1 MSRHFN
7 YELDEHRIKVLLS
20 ENSMSFSED
29 VWNEFM
35 VKTKPIE
42 RASKLPNFNFNFAI
56 NRSVLLTGVF
66 IILIGSFTLLIARF
80 VDFNAT
86 KSNTETLRE
95 VKPDANNFKLEKM
108 AASLPRKE
116 SASVAAKPTP
126 TVAEQTMT
134 LNTVTVPTN
143 TVQQYASVPT
153 NTYTQNSN
161 SSSSESSMMA
171 RNNPDTVSN
180 AKDSTSV
187 TQSPVNNQPRRFKKK
202 KKEVEPMETKP
213 LTTGL
218 PNLNTEEQPE
228 PELKID

>member
-35 VKTKPIE
+35 EKTKPIE
-42 RASKLPNFNFNFAI
+42 RVSKLPNFKFNFAV
-56 NRSVLLTGVF
+56 NRSVLLTAVF
-66 IILIGSFTLLIARF
+66 IVLIGSFTLMIARF
-80 VDFNAT
+80 VDFSAT

-95 VKPDANNFKLEKM
+95 VKPDANNFKLQKM
-108 AASLPRKE
+108 AASLPRTE
-116 SASVAAKPTP
+116 SAPSAAKSNA

-134 LNTVTVPTN
+134 LNTVTVPTS
-143 TVQQYASVPT
+143 TVQQYASVPA
-153 NTYTQNSN
+153 NTFTPNTN
-161 SSSSESSMMA
+161 SSGSESSMMA

-180 AKDSTSV
+180 AKDSTLVSQ
-187 TQSPVNNQPRRFKKK
+187 TPVNQPRRLKKK